1 MNYCTIKQFLFL
13 RKDLP
18 NYNTGAL
25 LAQACHASVAA
36 IHTFRSHPDTVKYLE
51 NISDLTTVIY
61 EICEKDIEKIK
72 ELLTDLSIDFY
83 IWVENYEIVTCIG
96 TRPIETKSFT
106 EFERFR
112 KQFRLFK

>member
-1 MNYCTIKQFLFL
+1 MNCCTVKQFLFL

-18 NYNTGAL
+18 SYRIGAL

-36 IHTFRSHPDTVKYLE
+36 IHTFRNHPDTAKYLDKT
-51 NISDLTTVIY
+51 SDLTTVIY

-72 ELLTDLSIDFY
+72 ESLTDLSIEFY
-83 IWVENYEIVTCIG
+83 IWVENHEIVTCIG

-112 KQFRLFK
+112 KQFKLFK